1 METVAKHR
9 GVRHHTPGIAGLCLL
24 IAASL
29 LIVACG
35 SSSNKSSGAAATAGS
50 ASWSLP
56 GGDLQN
62 TRHVGGPIN
71 ASNVSTLGVA
81 WTVPLTATGT
91 FGAYAATPVVVNG
104 VMYTQDLA
112 SNVQAID
119 FKTGA
124 VLCIHKYNSPDVGP
138 NGVNVVN
145 GVVYGA
151 TESSAF
157 ALQAASGKQLWNKKP
172 TRNGNEG
179 LDMPPAP
186 NAGTAY
192 SSTPP

>member
-9 GVRHHTPGIAGLCLL
+9 GVRHHTPGIAGLGLL

-29 LIVACG
+29 LIVAGG

-91 FGAYAATPVVVNG
+91 FGAYAATPGVGNG
-104 VMYTQDLA
+104 AMYPQDLA
-112 SNVQAID
+112 SHVQCID
-119 FKTGA
+119 FMSDAG
-124 VLCIHKYNSPDVGP
+124 LWIHKHNS
-138 NGVNVVN
+138 
-145 GVVYGA
+145 
-151 TESSAF
+151 
-157 ALQAASGKQLWNKKP
+157 
-172 TRNGNEG
+172 
-179 LDMPPAP
+179 
-186 NAGTAY
+186 
-192 SSTPP
+192 

>member
-62 TRHVGGPIN
+62 TRHVSGPIN
-71 ASNVSTLGVA
+71 ASNVSTHSVA
-81 WTVPLTATGT
+81 WTVPLTSNRHLA
-91 FGAYAATPVVVNG
+91 AYAATPGVDNG
-104 VMYTQDLA
+104 LMY
-112 SNVQAID
+112 
-119 FKTGA
+119 
-124 VLCIHKYNSPDVGP
+124 SPD
-138 NGVNVVN
+138 
-145 GVVYGA
+145 
-151 TESSAF
+151 
-157 ALQAASGKQLWNKKP
+157 L
-172 TRNGNEG
+172 
-179 LDMPPAP
+179 
-186 NAGTAY
+186 
-192 SSTPP
+192 